1 MSKDSPDSNGD
12 GSMRRAMTIINELGL
27 HARAATKFVQL
38 ASKHP
43 CEVWVSKDGH
53 EVNGKSIMGVLM
65 LVAAKDTTIT
75 VRARGPGAN
84 VVLDELAGLVADRFG
99 EER

>member
-1 MSKDSPDSNGD
+1 M
-12 GSMRRAMTIINELGL
+12 AEIAEATLVIVNELGL

-38 ASKHP
+38 AGKFP
-43 CEVWVSKDGH
+43 CDIQVVKDGN

-65 LVAAKDTTIT
+65 LVASKGTQIT
-75 VRARGPGAN
+75 VRARGARA
-84 VVLDELAGLVADRFG
+84 DEAVAALVQLVQSRFG